1 MNFKEIAFE
10 SVWVAK
16 LDVFPDARGYFYEFY
31 SESEKFVNSPIR
43 FKPQQ
48 SNMSLSKKGAL
59 RGIHFSLA
67 PGGQIKWLTCVSG
80 SILDCVVDLR
90 EGSPT
95 FGRHHL
101 IRVSAAEPQALL
113 IDSGIGHAF
122 LSLEENTIVNYLLSS
137 PYDPTFEVG
146 VNPLDETLGID
157 WPTDDLILSDKD
169 RSAMTLTDAGLLRK
183 LPQYISKA
191 I

>member
-1 MNFKEIAFE
+1 MNFKEIAFK
-10 SVWVAK
+10 SVWVAN
-16 LDVFPDARGYFYEFY
+16 LDVFPDTRGCFYEFY
-31 SESEKFVNSPIR
+31 SESEKFVNPPIR

-67 PGGQIKWLTCVSG
+67 PVGQIKWLTCVSG
-80 SILDCVVDLR
+80 SILDCVIDLR

-101 IRVSAAEPQALL
+101 IRISAAEPQALL

-157 WPTDDLILSDKD
+157 WPTNNLILSDKD
-169 RSAMTLTDAGLLRK
+169 RSAMSLTDAGLLRK
-183 LPQYISKA
+183 LPRFQSRI
-191 I
+191 

>member
-10 SVWVAK
+10 SVWVAN
-16 LDVFPDARGYFYEFY
+16 LDVFPDARGHFYEFY
-31 SESEKFVNSPIR
+31 SESEKFINPPIR

-59 RGIHFSLA
+59 RGIHFSLV

-101 IRVSAAEPQALL
+101 IRVSASEPQALL

-146 VNPLDETLGID
+146 VNPLDEILGID
-157 WPTDDLILSDKD
+157 WPTEDLILSDKD

-183 LPQYISKA
+183 LPRFQSGI
-191 I
+191 

>member
-10 SVWVAK
+10 SVWAAK
-16 LDVFPDARGYFYEFY
+16 LDVFPDTRGYFYEFY
-31 SESEKFVNSPIR
+31 SESEHLVKTPIE
-43 FKPQQ
+43 FKPKQ
-48 SNMSLSKKGAL
+48 SNMSVSRKGAL
-59 RGIHFSLA
+59 RGIHFSLV
-67 PGGQIKWLTCVSG
+67 PGGQVKWLTCVYG

-95 FGRHHL
+95 FGRNRL

-122 LSLEENTIVNYLLSS
+122 LSLEENTIVSYLLSS
-137 PYDPTFEVG
+137 PYDPQFEVG
-146 VNPLDETLGID
+146 VNPLDQTLGID
-157 WPTDDLILSDKD
+157 WPANSLIISDKD

-183 LPQYISKA
+183 LPQFQSRL
-191 I
+191 

>member
-16 LDVFPDARGYFYEFY
+16 LNVFPDARGYFYEFY
-31 SESEKFVNSPIR
+31 SETEHLVKPPIE
-43 FKPQQ
+43 FKPKQ

-59 RGIHFSLA
+59 RGIHFSLV
-67 PGGQIKWLTCVSG
+67 PGGQVKWLTCVSG

-95 FGRHHL
+95 FGMHRM

-137 PYDPTFEVG
+137 PYDPKFEVG
-146 VNPLDETLGID
+146 VNPLDENLGID
-157 WPTDDLILSDKD
+157 WPANGLIISDKD

-183 LPQYISKA
+183 LPKFQSRI
-191 I
+191 